1 MDVSMRKI
9 IMFSNMLSTFV
20 LIGVPVRP
28 WMAWVVHSTSV
39 EVYMHAEPCLFQV
52 ASDEGIALK
61 FSI

>member
-20 LIGVPVRP
+20 LIGAQ
-28 WMAWVVHSTSV
+28 AWVVHSTSV
-39 EVYMHAEPCLFQV
+39 EVYMHAEPCLFEF

-61 FSI
+61 FDI